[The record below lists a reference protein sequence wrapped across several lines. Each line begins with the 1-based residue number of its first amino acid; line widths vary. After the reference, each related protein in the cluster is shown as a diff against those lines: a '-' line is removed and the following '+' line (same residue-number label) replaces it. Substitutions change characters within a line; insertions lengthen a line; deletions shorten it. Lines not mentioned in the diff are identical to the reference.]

1 MLLSLATGI
10 LSLVG
15 GPLGRL
21 IGGERGEQIA
31 KTVVDVTMRVTGAA
45 TPDAALE
52 ALRQDPALVA
62 KLQSELIGLE
72 RAELEAETERLR
84 IVNASM
90 QAEAASADPFV
101 RRWRPTWGYVTA
113 YAWAAQVGATVL
125 AVVAAAILA
134 IMGDAAKGATL
145 LTAVAGL
152 WEASFASWGI
162 ALTVLGLQVHARSR
176 DKAASAGQ
184 AQSGILQSL
193 AAGLGNRVRGR

>member
-1 MLLSLATGI
+1 MMLSIAADI
-10 LSLVG
+10 LSLIG

-21 IGGERGEQIA
+21 IGGERGEKIA
-31 KTVVDVTMRVTGAA
+31 NAVVSTAQRVTGTAS
-45 TPDAALE
+45 PDAALDT
-52 ALRQDPALVA
+52 LRQDPAAVA
-62 KLQSELIGLE
+62 KLQSELISLD
-72 RAELEAETERLR
+72 RSELEAETERLR
-84 IVNASM
+84 VINATM

-125 AVVAAAILA
+125 AVVAAAVLA
-134 IMGDAAKGATL
+134 ITGDAAKGATL

-176 DKAASAGQ
+176 DKAVGAGL
-184 AQSGILQSL
+184 APTGVLQSL
-193 AAGLGNRVRGR
+193 AVGLGSRVRGR

>member
-1 MLLSLATGI
+1 MLSIATGI
-10 LSLVG
+10 LSLIG

-31 KTVVDVTMRVTGAA
+31 NAVVGTAQRVTGVAS
-45 TPDAALE
+45 PDAALD
-52 ALRQDPALVA
+52 ALRQDPAMVA

-72 RAELEAETERLR
+72 RDELAAETERLR
-84 IVNASM
+84 TVNATM
-90 QAEAASADPFV
+90 QAEAASADPYV

-125 AVVAAAILA
+125 AVIAAAILA

-145 LTAVAGL
+145 LTAVSGL

-176 DKAASAGQ
+176 DKAAGAGQ
-184 AQSGILQSL
+184 APAGILQSL

>member
-1 MLLSLATGI
+1 MMLSIAADI
-10 LSLVG
+10 LSLIG

-21 IGGERGEQIA
+21 IGGERGEKIA
-31 KTVVDVTMRVTGAA
+31 NAVVSTAQRVTGTAS
-45 TPDAALE
+45 PDAALDT
-52 ALRQDPALVA
+52 LRQDPAAVA
-62 KLQSELIGLE
+62 KLQSELISLD
-72 RAELEAETERLR
+72 RSELEAETERLR
-84 IVNASM
+84 VINATM

-125 AVVAAAILA
+125 AVVAAAVLA
-134 IMGDAAKGATL
+134 LTGDAAKGATL

-176 DKAASAGQ
+176 DKAVGAGL
-184 AQSGILQSL
+184 APTGVLQSL
-193 AAGLGNRVRGR
+193 AAGLGSRVRGR